1 LGTAFGL
8 AISTIAFDAVA
19 HETGNDA
26 PLDAYKAAQWTGFG
40 MAMFCACLW
49 SCVQIGF
56 LIVDSSRAGALL
68 AAIFLRGVGP
78 VGSDEIQNHPE
89 INNPDQEKTVPSS

>member
-1 LGTAFGL
+1 VDWVRNGDVLCVSL
-8 AISTIAFDAVA
+8 
-19 HETGNDA
+19 E
-26 PLDAYKAAQWTGFG
+26 L
-40 MAMFCACLW
+40 
-49 SCVQIGF
+49 CVQIGF